1 MKKERTVIQLPELE
15 GDTQIWV
22 GQAILMLIRLANNN
36 NFTYN
41 EKMQHDFN
49 VELMNSL
56 LEELDITTAEIEH
69 LRNQSTAGDEEYRP
83 MLPGDIC
90 RIFKKSK

>member
-41 EKMQHDFN
+41 EKMQHEFN

-56 LEELDITTAEIEH
+56 LEELDITTAEIER
-69 LRNQSTAGDEEYRP
+69 LRNQSTAGDEECRP

-90 RIFKKSK
+90 RIFNKSK